1 MYVQLFMW
9 DVYERELFML
19 SVAELAAPNCS
30 EFNNIVRLASEIKQ
44 YPPNKAMLKYDQEI
58 KWRILWKLL
67 NYLSWPEKW

>member
-1 MYVQLFMW
+1 
-9 DVYERELFML
+9 ML

-58 KWRILWKLL
+58 K
-67 NYLSWPEKW
+67 